1 MKKLFLFLVVFCV
14 MFGCKG
20 VNESPNQNGKEPNK
34 IDWSNAKVGDKGEG
48 EGIIFH
54 IEKGKLW
61 EVSSKLGASDWEKA
75 EALCKE
81 YRGGGFNDW
90 YLPSK
95 DELDWVYKDL
105 VETEKI
111 ENMGIFWSSTSET
124 NGKAW
129 EENFYSG
136 FQYENDKTVSNSVRA
151 VRVFTP

>member
-1 MKKLFLFLVVFCV
+1 MKKLFLFLFVFCV

-48 EGIIFH
+48 GGIIFH
-54 IEKGKLW
+54 IEEGKFW

-95 DELDWVYKDL
+95 DELSKVYHALAYTRIIKDSD
-105 VETEKI
+105 
-111 ENMGIFWSSTSET
+111 MYWSSSLDSRDEAFVMHFSDGNLYSYLT
-124 NGKAW
+124 NSVFG
-129 EENFYSG
+129 
-136 FQYENDKTVSNSVRA
+136 VRA
-151 VRVFTP
+151 VRNF